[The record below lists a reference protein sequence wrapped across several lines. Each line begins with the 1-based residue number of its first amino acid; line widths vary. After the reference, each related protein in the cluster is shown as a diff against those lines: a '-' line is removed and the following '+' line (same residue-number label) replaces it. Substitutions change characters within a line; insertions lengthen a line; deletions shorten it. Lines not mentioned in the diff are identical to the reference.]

1 MQYLKA
7 VLLVLMTSCQSTSSF
22 STIRTATLVD
32 LEKFSGQW
40 YVIANIPTFIEKDAY
55 NSVESYAVAPDGK
68 IETTFT
74 FNKGGFD
81 GAKKVY
87 SPTASVRDGTGNA
100 IWGMQFVWPFKAEY
114 RIIYID
120 PDYEFTIIGRSKRD
134 YVWLMAREASI
145 ADADYQRL
153 ISIIQEQ
160 GYDLDNLRKVPHG
173 SSHLD

>member
-74 FNKGGFD
+74 FNKGG
-81 GAKKVY
+81 
-87 SPTASVRDGTGNA
+87 S
-100 IWGMQFVWPFKAEY
+100 
-114 RIIYID
+114 
-120 PDYEFTIIGRSKRD
+120 
-134 YVWLMAREASI
+134 
-145 ADADYQRL
+145 
-153 ISIIQEQ
+153 
-160 GYDLDNLRKVPHG
+160 
-173 SSHLD
+173 

>member
-1 MQYLKA
+1 
-7 VLLVLMTSCQSTSSF
+7 
-22 STIRTATLVD
+22 
-32 LEKFSGQW
+32 
-40 YVIANIPTFIEKDAY
+40 
-55 NSVESYAVAPDGK
+55 
-68 IETTFT
+68 
-74 FNKGGFD
+74 
-81 GAKKVY
+81 
-87 SPTASVRDGTGNA
+87 
-100 IWGMQFVWPFKAEY
+100 MQFVWPFKAEY

-173 SSHLD
+173 SSQLD